1 MCYHNTAGSATSD
14 TAVLFVINK
23 KKDTIGATEDTKKTE
38 TEKVQAT
45 SAEKPVITK
54 QPLNVTVEEGEK
66 AAFTVTAKGT
76 DLSYQWEIDR
86 NDGKGFVKLANAT
99 EHPVTHSLPPMQT
112 ITALNIGVL
121 SVIPQET
128 LLPIRRILALQKRR
142 RNSQSHLPLN
152 RRQVVARQ
160 S

>member
-1 MCYHNTAGSATSD
+1 MNVTVEEGEKAAFTVTAKGTGLSYQWEIDRNDGKGFVKLANANGASHSTSVVDADCNGFKYRCVISNTAGSATSD

-86 NDGKGFVKLANAT
+86 NDGKD
-99 EHPVTHSLPPMQT
+99 
-112 ITALNIGVL
+112 
-121 SVIPQET
+121 
-128 LLPIRRILALQKRR
+128 RQK
-142 RNSQSHLPLN
+142 
-152 RRQVVARQ
+152 
-160 S
+160 